1 MATRRTSILVMTLL
15 LGAALPTA
23 FTQAADRTGSQTV
36 ILAHLD
42 GVITP
47 VTVEYVQRTLEKATN
62 RRAALVVFEMD
73 TPGGLA
79 SSTEDIIS
87 AILGSAVPVAVYVSP
102 AGARAASAGLYITNA
117 SDVAAMAPGTR
128 IGAGHPVGIMG
139 GNPGGES
146 EGSDGKGKERSIL
159 GEKIEHD
166 MAAGVRSVA
175 EIRGRNAAVYE
186 RMVRESIALTDKEA
200 LDQHVVD
207 LIAVDLDDL
216 LHQLD
221 GRVIRRADDT
231 TQTLTLPSPRV
242 ETVEMTLR
250 QRVLSWVAD
259 PQIAIILLG
268 IGVLGLYVEFNH
280 PGLILPGVAGAL
292 GVILFAMSVQ
302 ILPVSVLGLCLI
314 ALGVTL
320 FVLEIKITSYGM
332 LTVGGVL
339 ALTLGFLT
347 LFDFDQAPSLAL
359 PLSFV
364 LPTSLTVA
372 AVMLIVTTV
381 AIRAQRGRVV
391 TGSEGLVGE
400 SGEAVTPIA
409 AGGSGKVFVHGEYWD
424 ARSSEPIAA
433 GARIRVTKVRQMD
446 LDVEP
451 FQR

>member
-1 MATRRTSILVMTLL
+1 MATHRRSIFAMVLI
-15 LGAALPTA
+15 LGAALPGAVTH
-23 FTQAADRTGSQTV
+23 AADLTGSQTV

-47 VTVEYVQRTLEKATN
+47 VTVEYVERTLEKAS
-62 RRAALVVFEMD
+62 RQRATLVVFEMD

-79 SSTEDIIS
+79 SSTKDIIS
-87 AILGSAVPVAVYVSP
+87 AILGSDVPVAVYVSP

-128 IGAGHPVGIMG
+128 IGAGHPVGLMG

-146 EGSDGKGKERSIL
+146 GEDEGKGKERSIL

-200 LDQHVVD
+200 LDQNVVD
-207 LIAVDLDDL
+207 LIAIDLDDL

-221 GRVIRRADDT
+221 GREIRRADDRT
-231 TQTLTLPSPRV
+231 ETLVLSSPRV
-242 ETVEMTLR
+242 ETEEMTFR

-314 ALGVTL
+314 GLGVAL

-332 LTVGGVL
+332 LTIGGVL

-364 LPTSLTVA
+364 LPTSLTIA

-381 AIRAQRGRVV
+381 AVRAQRGKVV

-400 SGEAVTPIA
+400 IGDAITAIA
-409 AGGSGKVFVHGEYWD
+409 AGGAGKVFVHGEYWD
-424 ARSSEPIAA
+424 ATSNEPVAA
-433 GARIRVTKVRQMD
+433 GSKIRVTKVRQMD